1 MRFPTE
7 IRRTVLERNQFVGEK
22 EEKCV
27 FQGGGLSL
35 LGRKRYFFFYRYSIG
50 DKRKRGEHVSRR
62 EIG

>member
-35 LGRKRYFFFYRYSIG
+35 LERKRYFFFFI
-50 DKRKRGEHVSRR
+50 DIQLVIKEKEENMFLGER
-62 EIG
+62 